1 MDPARLKVS
10 AFGSYRPK
18 SDNASENR
26 RVELRFVST
35 SQNNSRMAE
44 EENFFERLEE

>member
-1 MDPARLKVS
+1 VS

-18 SDNASENR
+18 SDDAFENR

-35 SQNNSRMAE
+35 SQNNNRMAQ
-44 EENFFERLEE
+44 EENFFDRIEE